1 MKILDEQD
9 YNDLLDELIKKS
21 QKDERIKFKKEFK
34 LIKKQIINSAKHF
47 QCWDY
52 DFLLEIIEHCLHGM
66 YLYLGNKYLV
76 PCKTE
81 TDNEDYKGNWST
93 YTAKLNE
100 CYMLLKNR
108 NNDDVNSIENIKK
121 AFNIMIKYMRYWWS

>member
-1 MKILDEQD
+1 
-9 YNDLLDELIKKS
+9 
-21 QKDERIKFKKEFK
+21 
-34 LIKKQIINSAKHF
+34 
-47 QCWDY
+47 
-52 DFLLEIIEHCLHGM
+52 M
-66 YLYLGNKYLV
+66 YMYLGNKYLV

-81 TDNEDYKGNWST
+81 TDNEDYKGNWRT

-121 AFNIMIKYMRYWWS
+121 AFNIMIKYIQYWWS